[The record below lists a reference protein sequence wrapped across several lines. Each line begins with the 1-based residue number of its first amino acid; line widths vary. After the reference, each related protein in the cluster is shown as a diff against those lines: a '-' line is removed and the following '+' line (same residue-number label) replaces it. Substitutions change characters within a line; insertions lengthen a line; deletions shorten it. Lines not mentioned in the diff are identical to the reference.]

1 MMLTTI
7 LFLTIYPD
15 YIALNRQL
23 LKAAIADWQRAIS
36 SDPQKLQKLPSDV
49 QANENKQRALK
60 SWKRISRFD
69 EDLLLIFAHGPS
81 NS

>member
-7 LFLTIYPD
+7 FFLTIYPD

-49 QANENKQRALK
+49 QANDKQAA
-60 SWKRISRFD
+60 RFKVLD
-69 EDLLLIFAHGPS
+69 EDQPLR
-81 NS
+81 

>member
-49 QANENKQRALK
+49 QANDKQAA
-60 SWKRISRFD
+60 RFKVLE
-69 EDLLLIFAHGPS
+69 EDQPLR
-81 NS
+81 

>member
-49 QANENKQRALK
+49 QANDKQAA
-60 SWKRISRFD
+60 RFKVLD
-69 EDLLLIFAHGPS
+69 KDQPLR
-81 NS
+81 

>member
-7 LFLTIYPD
+7 LFFLTIYPD

-49 QANENKQRALK
+49 QANDKQAA
-60 SWKRISRFD
+60 RFKVLD
-69 EDLLLIFAHGPS
+69 EDQPLR
-81 NS
+81 